1 MTVPL
6 PQSPGAG
13 REESGALWAYAA
25 MLAAM
30 LISSGNFLV
39 ANLAVQEIDPVT
51 LAFWRNAIAT
61 ACFAPF
67 VVRARRNLMAYFRP
81 QKVRLLALAVVGVIL
96 PAWFMYLSLRSDD
109 LINLSVGYIFIP
121 LTTILL
127 SALLLSERL
136 APIQYLGLAAAFLGA
151 LVFAFQGD
159 LENLASFDPHE
170 AFLWMLAVCV
180 TRSLYLVLLKRW
192 DVHPAPSEGLFVL
205 LALGTVILIPA
216 FLAEEIAS
224 RAPLDYSWP
233 VWGSIAF
240 IGIGMGALYFHLI
253 TLGTDRIGATR
264 ASLFTYTVPLLVTI
278 QSMVF
283 LGSRPQAYQG
293 MGALFIVGGV
303 FLVSWFRERE
313 PHPSEV
319 HH

>member
-1 MTVPL
+1 MADKKT
-6 PQSPGAG
+6 AI
-13 REESGALWAYAA
+13 WAYAA
-25 MLAAM
+25 LVAAM
-30 LISSGNFLV
+30 LISSCNFLL
-39 ANLAVQEIDPVT
+39 ANLAVREIDPVT

-67 VVRARRNLMAYFRP
+67 VAWARRDLLGYFRR
-81 QKVRLLALAVVGVIL
+81 QKVRLLVLTVIGVIL

-109 LINLSVGYIFIP
+109 LINLSVGYTFIP
-121 LTTILL
+121 LMAVLF
-127 SALLLSERL
+127 SALLLAERL
-136 APIQYLGLAAAFLGA
+136 APIQYFGLAAAFLGA

-159 LENLASFDPHE
+159 LENLARFDPHE

-192 DVHPAPSEGLFVL
+192 DEHPAPSEGLFVL
-205 LALGTVILIPA
+205 LALGTVIMIPA

-240 IGIGMGALYFHLI
+240 IGIGMGALYLHLI
-253 TLGTDRIGATR
+253 SFGTERIGATR
-264 ASLFTYTVPLLVTI
+264 ASLFAYTVPLLVTV

-283 LGSRPQAYQG
+283 LGSRPLAYQG
-293 MGALFIVGGV
+293 VGALLVVGGV
-303 FLVSWFRERE
+303 FMVSWFRTRE

>member
-1 MTVPL
+1 MADEKTTI
-6 PQSPGAG
+6 
-13 REESGALWAYAA
+13 RAYAA
-25 MLAAM
+25 LLAAM
-30 LISSGNFLV
+30 LISSCNFLLG
-39 ANLAVQEIDPVT
+39 NLAVHEIDPVT
-51 LAFWRNAIAT
+51 LTYWRNAIAT

-67 VVRARRNLMAYFRP
+67 AVGARPDLIEYFRR
-81 QKVRLLALAVVGVIL
+81 QKARLLVLAVIGVIL

-109 LINLSVGYIFIP
+109 LINLSVGYTFIP
-121 LTTILL
+121 LMAVLF
-127 SALLLSERL
+127 SALLLAERL
-136 APIQYLGLAAAFLGA
+136 APIQYLGLAAAFVGA

-192 DVHPAPSEGLFVL
+192 DVHPAPSEGLFML
-205 LALGTVILIPA
+205 LALGTVIMIPA

-240 IGIGMGALYFHLI
+240 IGIGMGAVYFHLI
-253 TLGTDRIGATR
+253 SFGTERIGATR
-264 ASLFTYTVPLLVTI
+264 ASLFAYTVPLLVTV

-293 MGALFIVGGV
+293 VGALLVVGGV
-303 FLVSWFRERE
+303 FMVSWFRTGE